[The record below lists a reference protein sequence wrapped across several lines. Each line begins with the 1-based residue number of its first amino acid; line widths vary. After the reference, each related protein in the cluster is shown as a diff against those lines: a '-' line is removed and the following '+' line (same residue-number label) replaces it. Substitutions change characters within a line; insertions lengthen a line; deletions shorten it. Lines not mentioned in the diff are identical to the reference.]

1 VSFSSLDRELHA
13 RHTAFVGLFNRLLF
27 QYASENSVRVLSGL
41 NVLFLVKQLEQ
52 ELSYRKQ
59 IARQLRTQFVEDISV
74 TLKSLEMWVRGH

>member
-13 RHTAFVGLFNRLLF
+13 RHTAFVGLCNRLLF